1 MHIPDLVYRIV
12 AIAVF
17 VACCRTLWRG
27 LAERKIRYF
36 NSQLLSWSTFIA
48 HRDATPIQYWIQIGI
63 QVMFLVASLVVAIFG
78 WWQPAP

>member
-1 MHIPDLVYRIV
+1 MHIPDLVYRII

-17 VACCRTLWRG
+17 VSCGRTLWRG

-48 HRDATPIQYWIQIGI
+48 HRDATPIQYWIQIGF
-63 QVMFLVASLVVAIFG
+63 QVMFIIASLVVAIFG
-78 WWQPAP
+78 WWRPAP